1 MIPGPPL
8 QLASNCCVAGNIAL
22 LSLPAYSFGCEA
34 SRHADTT
41 RLAGEPSKVLENINL
56 SSTVAS
62 SVSSASPSTAMPV
75 SVLPLWYCHKQ
86 QVVQTLV
93 GKASWYGPG
102 FFGRQT
108 VTGEVFRPGTMTAAH
123 RSLPLGTRVRV
134 TNFSNSRSVVVRIND
149 RGPYISKRIIDLAHG
164 AACELGLVRSGI
176 AQVRVEV
183 LH

>member
-1 MIPGPPL
+1 MIPRPSP
-8 QLASNCCVAGNIAL
+8 QLASSCCAAGSIAL
-22 LSLPAYSFGCEA
+22 LSLPAYGFVCEA
-34 SRHADTT
+34 PCHADTT
-41 RLAGEPSKVLENINL
+41 RLASKL
-56 SSTVAS
+56 STVAS
-62 SVSSASPSTAMPV
+62 SVRSVSPSTAMSV
-75 SVLPLWYCHKQ
+75 SVLPLRPRHKQ
-86 QVVQTLV
+86 QVVQTVV
-93 GKASWYGPG
+93 GEASWYGPG

-123 RSLPLGTRVRV
+123 RSLSLGTRVRV

-164 AACELGLVRSGI
+164 AACELGLMRSGV